1 MAELENWKIETEFNQ
16 VEAFREETDMIPVA
30 GTIRNHTRMA
40 LLDQKWQ
47 QKKEKL
53 GSREQKQELTAQ
65 ERELKQLQEQAK
77 EIQES
82 REYAAIYTKL
92 VTGKILTPEE
102 KARLK
107 ERNPKAVQEYEE
119 ALRER
124 ESYKKQ
130 LKNCKTKED
139 VEKVR
144 VNKLGCLAAQAKA
157 ISNNPCIPKAQKL
170 QLLKNL
176 QMRTAGLQE
185 EYAQY
190 IKSVQYQQLPDDE
203 EAAEERKRMKAGE
216 TQEGADSFVTAEG
229 EQADVTD
236 PFAQAEGEQADMTNP
251 FATAEDAKAD
261 RNSFFAVT
269 GEKTAKSPVTERIN
283 GTDTG
288 KETFKENPKDK
299 SHVGKWKKDTG
310 KNIRVDVSI

>member
-1 MAELENWKIETEFNQ
+1 ME
-16 VEAFREETDMIPVA
+16 VFREETDMLPVA

-82 REYAAIYTKL
+82 KEYAAIYTKL

-107 ERNPKAVQEYEE
+107 ERDPKAVQEYEE

-157 ISNNPCIPKAQKL
+157 ISSNPCIPKAKKL

-185 EYAQY
+185 EYVQY
-190 IKSVQYQQLPDDE
+190 VKSVQYQQLPDDE
-203 EAAEERKRMKAGE
+203 EAAEERKQMKA
-216 TQEGADSFVTAEG
+216 G
-229 EQADVTD
+229 EQADVTN
-236 PFAQAEGEQADMTNP
+236 PFSQAEAEQADGTDS
-251 FATAEDAKAD
+251 FAATKIPEEGEKAEKAD
-261 RNSFFAVT
+261 RKPPIAVA
-269 GEKTAKSPVTERIN
+269 GEKTGKFPATEQIN
-283 GTDTG
+283 GTDIGIQTLN
-288 KETFKENPKDK
+288 ENPTDK
-299 SHVGKWKKDTG
+299 NSAEIRKKSTKKNVG
-310 KNIRVDVSI
+310 IDVSI